1 MCLLGHQ
8 ASKPGEVQTARAAT
22 CLIGPAHFAAE
33 NTCQVYMHLRG
44 GGKFSLKRMMKITL
58 DRLPPE
64 ERARMF
70 DKVHKAMPGLDQ
82 GNDKYTHELRRFRQ
96 RREAEEADARARAE
110 VAAAAT
116 RENRDRHTAAR
127 LAAAKR
133 LPAKLPPLTGDAGSV
148 AHALEPYVQGGLGRV
163 EVRPAGAFM
172 QP

>member
-1 MCLLGHQ
+1 M
-8 ASKPGEVQTARAAT
+8 
-22 CLIGPAHFAAE
+22 IGPAHFAAE